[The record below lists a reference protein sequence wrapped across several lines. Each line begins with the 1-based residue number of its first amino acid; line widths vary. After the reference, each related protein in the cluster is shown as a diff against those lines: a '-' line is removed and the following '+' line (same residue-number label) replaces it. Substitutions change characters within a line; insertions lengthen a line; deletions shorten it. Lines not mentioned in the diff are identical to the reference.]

1 MPALCIEERPV
12 AIAAFGKGELPAI
25 ARLRVWGRGE
35 RMGRAAK
42 GLLVYWA
49 LAAAGAFIPVA
60 HLFLVPGFL
69 IGGIVVG
76 LRRSGEVATFEDV
89 RGACPLCGV
98 EGEFGVR
105 GKFALP
111 RETDCAGC
119 GGRISVR
126 SSPGA
131 GRAASG
137 PARREARGAG

>member
-1 MPALCIEERPV
+1 MPAPSIEERPI
-12 AIAAFGKGELPAI
+12 ALAAFGKGSRPAI
-25 ARLRVWGRGE
+25 ARVRLWGRGE

-42 GLLVYWA
+42 GLLAYWA

-76 LRRSGEVATFEDV
+76 LRRSGEDATFEEV

-98 EGEFGVR
+98 EGEFRVR

-119 GGRISVR
+119 GGRVML
-126 SSPGA
+126 
-131 GRAASG
+131 
-137 PARREARGAG
+137 REPELETRIG